1 LRLNFV
7 KNAIFGR
14 VVEGAIRTMS
24 RGVLLY
30 YIPGEGRSP
39 LILGKATDCQIFA
52 GAAEAAIRE
61 AESQASTESDPTLA
75 AAQLEEVS
83 RLRKLLALLTPV
95 IPASAV
101 VM

>member
-1 LRLNFV
+1 MI
-7 KNAIFGR
+7 K
-14 VVEGAIRTMS
+14 GATEIMS

-39 LILGKATDCQIFA
+39 LILGKVTDCNVFA

-61 AESQASTESDPTLA
+61 AENQARTETDPVLA
-75 AAQLEEVS
+75 AAQLEEAG
-83 RLRKLLALLTPV
+83 RLRKLLALLTPS
-95 IPASAV
+95 IPRSAV